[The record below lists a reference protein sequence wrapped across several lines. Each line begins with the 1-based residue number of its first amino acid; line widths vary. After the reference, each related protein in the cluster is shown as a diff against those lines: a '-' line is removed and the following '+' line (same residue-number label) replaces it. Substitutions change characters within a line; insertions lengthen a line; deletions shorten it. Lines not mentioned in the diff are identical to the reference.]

1 MQKILIRAEDKN
13 IWERRTPLVPDDILE
28 LHQTLP
34 AHFFVQN
41 SPKRA
46 FAGEQYAAAGATIT
60 NEMSDGGIILGIKE
74 IPPEKILD
82 NKVYLFFS
90 HTIKGQS
97 ANMPMLRKIMK
108 GGSTLIDYE
117 RIEDAA
123 GRRLIYFGNYAGH
136 AGAIDILWLLGEH
149 WQARGLETPFRDVL
163 QALKYASLADAK
175 EQLRQV
181 GEKIAAEGFPASLS
195 PVIVGILG
203 YGNVSK
209 GVQEVFDCLPV
220 ERISPEELPHIHKTG
235 GSGKIYLT
243 IFKESD
249 LVCRKDSEAFELQH
263 YYQHPEAYRSQ
274 FETFLPWLSIVIN
287 AIYWEK
293 RYPRFITWDAL
304 HRIFAH
310 SPNPRLSGISD
321 ITCDINGSVEC
332 NVKTTHSG
340 APAYL
345 CHPETRTITDG
356 HLGNGIVLLAIDNL
370 PAELPVDS
378 SVFFSRQL
386 KAFIPNLVQADFK
399 KPLTETG
406 LAPALQKAVIVHRGE
421 LTESYQYLQK
431 FLEIG

>member
-1 MQKILIRAEDKN
+1 MQTILIRAEDKN

-28 LHQTLP
+28 LSQTLP
-34 AHFFVQN
+34 VNFFVQK

-46 FAGEQYAAAGATIT
+46 FSEEQYAAAGAVLT
-60 NEMSDGGIILGIKE
+60 NEMSGSDIILGIKE

-82 NKVYLFFS
+82 NKIYLFFS

-97 ANMPMLRKIMK
+97 ANMPMLKKIIR
-108 GGSTLIDYE
+108 GNSTLIDYE
-117 RIEDAA
+117 RIENET

-136 AGAIDILWLLGEH
+136 AGAIDILWLLGEY
-149 WQARGLETPFRDVL
+149 WQARGLDTPFRNVR
-163 QALKYASLADAK
+163 QALKYTSLADAK
-175 EQLRQV
+175 EQLRQI
-181 GEKIAAEGFPASLS
+181 GKKITDEGFPASLS

-220 ERISPEELPHIHKTG
+220 ERVAPADLPTIDKTG
-235 GSGKIYLT
+235 GSRKIYLS

-249 LVCRKDSEAFELQH
+249 LVCRKDGGAFELQH
-263 YYQHPEAYRSQ
+263 YYQHPETYRSQ
-274 FETFLPWLSIVIN
+274 FETFLPWLSIVVN

-321 ITCDINGSVEC
+321 ITCDVNGSVEC

-340 APAYL
+340 MPAYL
-345 CHPETRTITDG
+345 CHPKTRTITDG
-356 HLGNGIVLLAIDNL
+356 HLGDGIVLLAIDNL

-399 KPLTETG
+399 KPLAETG
-406 LAPALQKAVIVHRGE
+406 LDPALQKAVIVHRGE
-421 LTESYQYLQK
+421 LTESYQYLK
-431 FLEIG
+431 NFLEIG